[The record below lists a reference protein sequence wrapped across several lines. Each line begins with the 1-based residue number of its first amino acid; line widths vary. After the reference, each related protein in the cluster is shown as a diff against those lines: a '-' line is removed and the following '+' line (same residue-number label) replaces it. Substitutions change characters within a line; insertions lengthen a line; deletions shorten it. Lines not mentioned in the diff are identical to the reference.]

1 MLIQYKALNPK
12 GILVA
17 DTLVLDRM
25 DQACAELTRRGLI
38 PVSIEPKADSAAVN
52 PTGNSLTGRLVSAA
66 WKNKHASRRELP
78 GFTSQM
84 AILLESGTPVTDSLE
99 AIERQMTCPHWQS
112 LVRRLRQDVE
122 EGKTLAEA
130 VREFPQV
137 FDPIY
142 GSMIA
147 AGETCGNLPS
157 ILRRL
162 SDISRQSSRIRH
174 KVVSAMIYPALLT
187 TVATAVMGVLVFF
200 VLPRFAEIFEEMKVQ
215 LPASTKAMISLSDF
229 VRHHVILSLALAAS
243 AVVALV
249 LLLRSEKG
257 RRFRQRI
264 LLRVPVFGVLIRS
277 VINARLFRLLGLL
290 IQSNVPLLQSLDL
303 ARQASGNYLYTDLME
318 ETHRRVLNGQTM
330 YDTLSQSALIP
341 PAIAQM
347 VHTAEKNGQLGNVL
361 LLLADDLDDHNETK
375 IGMLTSIM
383 EPLILIFM
391 GIVIGTLAISL
402 VLPMFDLSQIS
413 GH

>member
-17 DTLVLDRM
+17 DTIVLDRI
-25 DQACAELTRRGLI
+25 DQAYTELIRRGLT
-38 PVSIEPKADSAAVN
+38 PVSIEPQARSIAANHRWSRVVKH
-52 PTGNSLTGRLVSAA
+52 VSRVFAS
-66 WKNKHASRRELP
+66 NHHASRKELP
-78 GFTSQM
+78 AFTSQM

-99 AIERQMTCPHWQS
+99 AIEKQMTCPHSQS
-112 LVRRLRQDVE
+112 LDRRLRQDVE
-122 EGKTLAEA
+122 EGKTLADA
-130 VREFPQV
+130 VRDFPCV

-147 AGETCGNLPS
+147 AGETCGNLPA

-174 KVVSAMIYPALLT
+174 KVISAMIYPALLT
-187 TVATAVMGVLVFF
+187 TVATVVMGVLVFF
-200 VLPRFAEIFEEMKVQ
+200 VLPRFSEIFEEMKVQ
-215 LPASTKAMISLSDF
+215 LPASTKAMISLSNF
-229 VRHHVILSLALAAS
+229 VRTHVLISIMLVGSLITALI
-243 AVVALV
+243 

-264 LLRVPVFGVLIRS
+264 VLRLPVFGVLIRS

-290 IQSNVPLLQSLDL
+290 VQSNVPLLQSLDL
-303 ARQASGNYLYTDLME
+303 SRQASKNYLYTELME
-318 ETHRRVLNGQTM
+318 ETHHRVLNGQTM
-330 YDTLSQSALIP
+330 YDTLSQSSLIP
-341 PAIAQM
+341 PAISQM

-375 IGMLTSIM
+375 INMLTSIM

-391 GIVIGTLAISL
+391 GMVIGTLAISL

-413 GH
+413 GR